1 MPLKPGSS
9 RKVISENIDE
19 LTHHGSRPRS
29 HEQIVA
35 IALHNADKYRRANGG
50 IVSRD
55 GGGNIPVNMVP
66 GALLDPMQRQMR
78 QAYSQIPTEK
88 LQEMAVQY
96 GNSPRGQMANRLLMA
111 RRMGQDRQAQPP
123 QQQQQQDQTP
133 GLEVMPPTQGVK
145 RGGIVHRDMGGGMS
159 LSMADPWWTRSEER
173 GSESGFLHGR
183 TPGRADKL
191 TTTAPSGAYIIP
203 ADVIAG
209 LGEGNSLAGA
219 NVMDKILES
228 GPWGIRMDRSRS
240 RGPSE
245 ARAPMPRQSNAPQ
258 MDFTK
263 DETDGVY
270 RDGGSIHRRAGGGA
284 SGDVGASSMSGG
296 SPGGMTGQNWGNLGI
311 QGAGSVLPFGGGIG
325 LGVAKGIYN
334 DVTHGGDQA
343 NTNQEHWWNPTG
355 TTFGERAYNAAR
367 NFLSD
372 RFSSGAPPAG
382 PNDQQMA
389 ESSGFKT
396 QQGKGSMGL
405 GHDLNPF
412 NSDVS
417 GTGNSLAQSQTS
429 GSGVQPFTGTPATA
443 PTTAANFD
451 SSGWNQNAT
460 TEGQTGNSASPGG
473 GSGAG
478 LYTGMALQSNG
489 GWDSGG
495 GAMNTGMGNESG
507 TSFIGGL
514 GGSSDFSVSGGFTG
528 DLGGLSGMMS
538 DLGAQQVNKGARGG
552 GIDKYKAGGV
562 GTAPDHGRVPVA
574 LSHGEYQVDPE
585 DVARI
590 GRGNMKLGHAI
601 LDQWVQEARKRHIEK
616 LKKLKPPVGAKAA

>member
-1 MPLKPGSS
+1 MPLKPGMPVADAI
-9 RKVISENIDE
+9 KE
-19 LTHHGSRPRS
+19 LHHFGTRPRS
-29 HEQIVA
+29 NKQIIA
-35 IALHNADKYRRANGG
+35 IAEENHRRRANGG

-55 GGGNIPVNMVP
+55 GGGNVPVNMVP

-263 DETDGVY
+263 DETDDVY

-296 SPGGMTGQNWGNLGI
+296 SPGGMTGQNWANLGI

-325 LGVAKGIYN
+325 LGVGKGIYN
-334 DVTHGGDQA
+334 DIAFGGNQA
-343 NTNQEHWWNPTG
+343 NTNQENFWNPTG
-355 TTFGERAYNAAR
+355 TTFGERAYNAVR
-367 NFLSD
+367 NGFHDLFD
-372 RFSSGAPPAG
+372 RGAPAAG
-382 PNDQQMA
+382 PNDQQMNQ
-389 ESSGFKT
+389 SSGFA
-396 QQGKGSMGL
+396 QQNSKGDMGFW
-405 GHDLNPF
+405 HDINPF
-412 NSDVS
+412 APSAS
-417 GTGNSLAQSQTS
+417 GTGNSLSQGPTGGGNVGAYS
-429 GSGVQPFTGTPATA
+429 GTPATA
-443 PTTAANFD
+443 PASNTPAPDVA
-451 SSGWNQNAT
+451 
-460 TEGQTGNSASPGG
+460 QTGHAMSSP
-473 GSGAG
+473 AG
-478 LYTGMALQSNG
+478 LPEGMGLQSNG

-495 GAMNTGMGNESG
+495 GAANTGPGNEG
-507 TSFIGGL
+507 P
-514 GGSSDFSVSGGFTG
+514 SGGFGDMFGGGGSFSVEGGTTG
-528 DLGGLSGMMS
+528 DSGGGSPYG
-538 DLGAQQVNKGARGG
+538 QTQVFKEARGG
-552 GIDKYKAGGV
+552 GLDKYKAGGV